1 MTLELFLNVAWLAIV
16 IAAFAAYAFWARHAN
31 SAARFRVGVAIACGL
46 ALLFPIISVSD
57 DLLPNVA
64 ALEEWTAGRRANL
77 IAIVAVIVPFVDVAA
92 LLAHHVTSHVARV
105 TDGVI
110 PTPLESFATVSS
122 LRAPPQA

>member
-16 IAAFAAYAFWARHAN
+16 IAAFAAYANWSRRAK
-31 SAARFRVGVAIACGL
+31 AASRLRVGIAITCGL

-64 ALEEWTAGRRANL
+64 ALEEWTAARRANL
-77 IAIVAVIVPFVDVAA
+77 IAIVAIIVPFVDAAA

-105 TDGVI
+105 TAGVTPI
-110 PTPLESFATVSS
+110 PLDSFARASS
-122 LRAPPQA
+122 LRAPPQQ